1 MIDTSTIGIPLGI
14 PDEIHDR
21 DDDEP
26 FFWEDWNDE

>member
-1 MIDTSTIGIPLGI
+1 MIDTSTIGIP
-14 PDEIHDR
+14 DEIHDC